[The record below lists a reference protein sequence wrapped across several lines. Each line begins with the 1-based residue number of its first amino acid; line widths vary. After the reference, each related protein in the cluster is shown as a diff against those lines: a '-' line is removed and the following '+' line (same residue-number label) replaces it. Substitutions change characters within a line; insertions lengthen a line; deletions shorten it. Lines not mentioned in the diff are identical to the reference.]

1 MTRSQHLKVSPRK
14 FPFCFVPRP
23 LSAPFLCRFPAYHR
37 YQLAVIN
44 YGIINEDCSNL
55 IVDQK
60 ICLGYEGEDCT
71 TVYSTF
77 LAQLLTRSFAHSAS

>member
-1 MTRSQHLKVSPRK
+1 VTRSQYLRVSPRK
-14 FPFCFVPRP
+14 FLSVSPP
-23 LSAPFLCRFPAYHR
+23 LSAPFLCWFLAYHR

-55 IVDQK
+55 VSNQK

-77 LAQLLTRSFAHSAS
+77 LARFLTRSLAHSIS

>member
-1 MTRSQHLKVSPRK
+1 MTRSQLVKVSPRK
-14 FPFCFVPRP
+14 FISVSSSP
-23 LSAPFLCRFPAYHR
+23 LSAPFLRRFLAYHR

-55 IVDQK
+55 IVNQK
-60 ICLGYEGEDCT
+60 ICLGYSGEDCT

-77 LAQLLTRSFAHSAS
+77 HTQFLNRSFAHSTS